1 MISQSEKI
9 SNSKAV
15 VTGLYDDETAE
26 PELDDDM

>member
-1 MISQSEKI
+1 MISQSEEI

-15 VTGLYDDETAE
+15 VTGLYDETAE